1 MNQRKNQ
8 KNKNPI
14 IGGRKFKED
23 KLMNNDKLKQIIF
36 ILVVIIVLLFTTL
49 AIVITTHRTQKQ
61 PVPPTNIIISDTIT
75 NIIYDTIYFKEYKT
89 VKFSTTDTIV
99 IDSVKIDSIFVEV
112 PISVYQLDTVFQTD
126 STRLDL
132 HIINSGFEVKL
143 DSLYYK
149 LEYRQAPP
157 VVPKKNYFREHFRF
171 GLGVSAGYGFFTKQ
185 PDIFVGLGFYYVF

>member
-1 MNQRKNQ
+1 MNWKNQ

-36 ILVVIIVLLFTTL
+36 ILVATVILLFTTL

-61 PVPPTNIIISDTIT
+61 PVPPQKIIIITDTIT
-75 NIIYDTIYFKEYKT
+75 NVVYDTVYLEEYKT
-89 VKFSTTDTIV
+89 VKLQLTDTLI
-99 IDSVKIDSIFVEV
+99 IDSVRIDSIFVEV
-112 PISVYQLDTVFQTD
+112 PISTYKLDTTFCTD

-132 HIINSGFEVKL
+132 HIINSGFEVTL
-143 DSLYYK
+143 DTLYYRLK
-149 LEYRQAPP
+149 CRQTPP
-157 VVPKKNYFREHFRF
+157 VVPKKNYFRDHFRF
-171 GLGVSAGYGFFTKQ
+171 GVGVSAGYGFFTKK